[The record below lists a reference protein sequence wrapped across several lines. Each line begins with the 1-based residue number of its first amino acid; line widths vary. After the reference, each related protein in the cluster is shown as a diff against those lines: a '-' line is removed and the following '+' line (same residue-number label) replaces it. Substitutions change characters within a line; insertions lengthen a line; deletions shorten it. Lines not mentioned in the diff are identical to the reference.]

1 MYGNAKGLR
10 ELPGDLMIRTQCF
23 YCSSSSSIPGWGAE
37 ILQTMWCGKKKK
49 KKRKKKI
56 EREKEKKKYAE
67 EKIKKFKIFEKEFLG
82 CLAILGTNPL

>member
-49 KKRKKKI
+49 KKKERKKKI
-56 EREKEKKKYAE
+56 ERENEKKKYAE
-67 EKIKKFKIFEKEFLG
+67 EKI
-82 CLAILGTNPL
+82 